1 MTIRKY
7 KLDPKEREIEAAF
20 ERGEYVPVKNM
31 EKEIQSLQRAAKAHG
46 NKNKRI
52 NIRMTSWDYRKA
64 QEKALME
71 GLPYQTFLASVLHK
85 YLSGQ
90 LIERK
95 AS

>member
-1 MTIRKY
+1 MSIRNY
-7 KLDPKEREIEAAF
+7 KLDPEEMEIEAAF
-20 ERGEYVPVKNM
+20 ERGEYKAM
-31 EKEIQSLQRAAKAHG
+31 AGEEEKQSLQRAAKAHG

-52 NIRMTSWDYRKA
+52 NIRMTDWDYRKA

-90 LIERK
+90 LVEQKMVR
-95 AS
+95 